1 MQFDGVVIS
10 DWCAVSELIPHGI
23 AADEKEAAV
32 LALNA
37 GVDIDMA
44 SPVYLKNLKELAEQ
58 KRIDEKQIDESVLR
72 ILTLKN
78 KLGLFENPY
87 KDGSEADEKELL
99 LCASHRE
106 AARDC
111 AEKSFVLLKNEDSFL
126 PLKKGK
132 RIRCLHRDLL
142 RTISCCTAPGPSLG
156 MSRTVL
162 P

>member
-72 ILTLKN
+72 ILNFKKTNWDYLKILI
-78 KLGLFENPY
+78 KTAVRRT
-87 KDGSEADEKELL
+87 K
-99 LCASHRE
+99 
-106 AARDC
+106 
-111 AEKSFVLLKNEDSFL
+111 KNCSSVF
-126 PLKKGK
+126 PTGK
-132 RIRCLHRDLL
+132 RQG
-142 RTISCCTAPGPSLG
+142 TVQKNPSFC
-156 MSRTVL
+156 
-162 P
+162 